1 MPAPSRSRAR
11 SRSDRRH
18 RRRTTTCAADALL
31 IPTSPPR
38 SAPCRP
44 SKALPGTTVEVESQA
59 RGRQCRLRAGLGPD
73 PAATA
78 ATVAATC
85 AADALPIP
93 TSPPRLRASW
103 PSKALPDIAS
113 RSSRRRGAGNAG
125 SERVAGR
132 IPPTAATVAA
142 APRAPPM
149 ALAATDAAAALTRA
163 PSVDGSP
170 SPPLPGFTP
179 RSSARDRRCRAPRAG
194 ALVSAAPRLDAA
206 VERDSGL
213 TKYELQVRR
222 RRPRRRRDAA
232 AGHCPRR
239 R

>member
-38 SAPCRP
+38 LRASWP
-44 SKALPGTTVEVESQA
+44 SKALPDIASRLSRRRGAGMPAPRVSRA
-59 RGRQCRLRAGLGPD
+59 RSRRPPPPSPPRAPL
-73 PAATA
+73 TA
-78 ATVAATC
+78 
-85 AADALPIP
+85 LLIP

>member
-85 AADALPIP
+85 AADGAADSDVAAAITRELAVEGAPRHRVEVE
-93 TSPPRLRASW
+93 SQARGRQCRLRACRGPDPADRRHRRCCATCAADGSRCYRRCRRAHARAVRRRISV
-103 PSKALPDIAS
+103 PAAPRLHAEVERAGSSLP
-113 RSSRRRGAGNAG
+113 RSSRRR
-125 SERVAGR
+125 
-132 IPPTAATVAA
+132 
-142 APRAPPM
+142 
-149 ALAATDAAAALTRA
+149 
-163 PSVDGSP
+163 PSLRRSP
-170 SPPLPGFTP
+170 
-179 RSSARDRRCRAPRAG
+179 A
-194 ALVSAAPRLDAA
+194 
-206 VERDSGL
+206 
-213 TKYELQVRR
+213 RR
-222 RRPRRRRDAA
+222 RGRAR
-232 AGHCPRR
+232 
-239 R
+239 